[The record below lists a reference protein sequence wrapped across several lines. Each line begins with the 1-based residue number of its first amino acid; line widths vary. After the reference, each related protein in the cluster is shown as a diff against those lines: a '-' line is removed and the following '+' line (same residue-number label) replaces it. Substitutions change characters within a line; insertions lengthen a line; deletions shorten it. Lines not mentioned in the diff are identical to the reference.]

1 MSASERE
8 FVDSNVI
15 VYAHDRSPQ
24 AASEQ
29 AKALELMERL
39 WLHGNGCVS
48 VQVLQECFVT
58 VTRKLVRP
66 LDVDQAYALLEDLA
80 AWRVHAPRAEDVLA
94 AVRIHREHVISLWD
108 ALIVQSA
115 CALGCATLW
124 TQDLNDGQV
133 IEGVLVQNPF
143 R

>member
-1 MSASERE
+1 MSANERE

-15 VYAHDRSPQ
+15 VYAHDRSPKS
-24 AASEQ
+24 ASEQ
-29 AKALELMERL
+29 AKARELMERL
-39 WLHGNGCVS
+39 WLQGNGCVS

-66 LDVDQAYALLEDLA
+66 LDVDQAYALLEDLT
-80 AWRVHAPRAEDVLA
+80 AWRVHSPNAEDVLA

-115 CALGCATLW
+115 RALGCATLW

-133 IEGVLVQNPF
+133 IEGVLVQNPL

>member
-1 MSASERE
+1 MNASEHE

-15 VYAHDRSPQ
+15 VHAQDRSPQ
-24 AASEQ
+24 SASEH

-39 WLHGNGCVS
+39 WLQGNGCVS

-58 VTRKLVRP
+58 VTRKLV
-66 LDVDQAYALLEDLA
+66 VEAYALLEALT
-80 AWRVHAPRAEDVLA
+80 AWRVHSPKAADVLA
-94 AVRIHREHVISLWD
+94 AVRIHREYVISLWD

-124 TQDLNDGQV
+124 TQGLNDGQV
-133 IEGVLVQNPF
+133 IEGVLVHNPF